1 MACIIGIYYNL
12 SFLTLITDDQ
22 ETQDIS
28 LLPALTFEDVVKY
41 SKDRSGC
48 SNTAKAC
55 KFMAEPGYL
64 HDIKG
69 T

>member
-1 MACIIGIYYNL
+1 MQRNEDRECSNKDNL
-12 SFLTLITDDQ
+12 IADDQ

-28 LLPALTFEDVVKY
+28 RLPALTFEDVVKY